1 MTSSARFLFSLAT
14 AAPSLGS
21 RLVRQKGWPTVYVT
35 RGGRLALS
43 LSLAPSSVPT
53 RRREAPRWQRES
65 DQAAPTA
72 TPRFWPPRLPK
83 SVLAPRSGG
92 TMKVAVLD
100 LATVFAKL
108 FKPTASSSSS
118 SSPSYSPAPGAP
130 SPKVQPLLTASAS
143 ALSAPSLPV
152 RYAALASAGGTSVTS
167 LAAAARAFPGGSGV
181 GVGAAAPK
189 PSTGG
194 SCASGSSSPRSARE
208 PGPWAAPAS
217 KPLLFVTLPD
227 IGEEGAPDADPQE
240 ETAAPRKGL
249 SKGLVD
255 HPFQAKNEYCLP
267 APFTKSVQEAIDNY
281 SLASVSSLSPSGQT
295 TPTDLN
301 NSWSGIQ
308 SCTTGPSTERSSVY
322 SWGDDEFD
330 KANTQRVHQMFWDV
344 DEVLFEGKVSSQ
356 TENLKTECKDW
367 TNRSLHLRILGKQL
381 LFPKDEGFQHYQSR
395 SSSSVYSKS
404 LPSLSEINTSMKE
417 LCISGSKLIP
427 AAFPVQKA
435 FSSELSEIS
444 LSESP
449 GYSFLEE
456 EVYDAEGKMEE
467 YLAFDKELDDE
478 DLEQRNPQLAQK
490 QIKHGIPPVSPNS
503 CIKEAVTAEVFDQI
517 WKNVI
522 KILEELIRKYWQS
535 SISKNNKYSEKS
547 KVTGNKLSHIPASHA
562 MVDTSSVPP
571 SRGSEVRS
579 MSFGLHFGQSQAHRF
594 SSSSHGNLNGVMT
607 IQAKPL
613 QQRYSSFIEKHE
625 QEDKPQGV
633 GSSIN
638 SAKNRVGRMTDS
650 NVSSLPRVL
659 PGSSKKTVSH
669 RRLPSIAQDQLRLKT
684 PNVYSDEV
692 LRGTKLCTALD
703 RLPSPF
709 TPVIRNK
716 LPPINSDTIDQY
728 LSVPGLRLSFHRG
741 KHVHSRISSAVP
753 HGLERRPHRERTV
766 LTDQFSR
773 PNTTHTF
780 RSDTPQ
786 KKSPISMDLANHLW
800 TSQGV
805 ITGSQLHARSFQKNP
820 CLSRR
825 RFQVA

>member
-1 MTSSARFLFSLAT
+1 MGFAN
-14 AAPSLGS
+14 G
-21 RLVRQKGWPTVYVT
+21 VRCPCN
-35 RGGRLALS
+35 
-43 LSLAPSSVPT
+43 
-53 RRREAPRWQRES
+53 
-65 DQAAPTA
+65 
-72 TPRFWPPRLPK
+72 LPG
-83 SVLAPRSGG
+83 A
-92 TMKVAVLD
+92 
-100 LATVFAKL
+100 
-108 FKPTASSSSS
+108 ASSHQQETE
-118 SSPSYSPAPGAP
+118 PEL
-130 SPKVQPLLTASAS
+130 VI
-143 ALSAPSLPV
+143 
-152 RYAALASAGGTSVTS
+152 
-167 LAAAARAFPGGSGV
+167 V
-181 GVGAAAPK
+181 G
-189 PSTGG
+189 
-194 SCASGSSSPRSARE
+194 
-208 PGPWAAPAS
+208 
-217 KPLLFVTLPD
+217 
-227 IGEEGAPDADPQE
+227 
-240 ETAAPRKGL
+240 KGL

-281 SLASVSSLSPSGQT
+281 SLPSISSLSPSGQT
-295 TPTDLN
+295 TPTGLN

-330 KANTQRVHQMFWDV
+330 KANTQRVHQLFWDV

-381 LFPKDEGFQHYQSR
+381 LFPKDDGFQHYQSR

-404 LPSLSEINTSMKE
+404 LPTLGEINTSMKE

-427 AAFPVQKA
+427 AAFPVHKA

-467 YLAFDKELDDE
+467 YLAFDKKELDDE

-522 KILEELIRKYWQS
+522 KILEELIRKYWES
-535 SISKNNKYSEKS
+535 SISKNDKYMEKS
-547 KVTGNKLSHIPASHA
+547 KITGNKLSHIPASHA
-562 MVDTSSVPP
+562 TVDTSSVPP

-594 SSSSHGNLNGVMT
+594 SSSSHDNLNGVMT

-613 QQRYSSFIEKHE
+613 QQRYSSFIEKRE

-633 GSSIN
+633 GFSIN

-650 NVSSLPRVL
+650 NVLSLPRVL
-659 PGSSKKTVSH
+659 PGSCKKTVGH

-692 LRGTKLCTALD
+692 LRGTKLCTTLD

-709 TPVIRNK
+709 TPAIRNK

-766 LTDQFSR
+766 LIDQFSR

-800 TSQGV
+800 TGQGV
-805 ITGSQLHARSFQKNP
+805 VTGSQFHAKSFQKNP
-820 CLSRR
+820 SLSRR